1 MELQAS
7 MGLLGAEGDCGMLS
21 LLVPSPQSEAVTHE
35 LEELTLQPKLKLP
48 PLNERKN
55 VLQLR
60 LQQRRTREQL
70 VDQGI
75 MPPLKSPAAFHG
87 QIRSLERARTE
98 NFLKHKIRS
107 RPERAELVRMHILQE
122 TGAEPS
128 LQATQMRLKRARLA
142 DNLNE
147 KIAQRP
153 GPMELV
159 EKNILPV
166 DSSVKEAII
175 VGQVNYPKVLEED
188 SGDAM
193 SPEQPASQE
202 SQSSAPSPAEIRPLE
217 TPTQAPPPPPPPPP
231 PQTLQPLTVI
241 SQAVA
246 DFMKAFSTNEQL
258 AIGQAIPPAQP
269 ITTVVPSKPGPTL
282 VKQSQP
288 KLPSEKSRSKK
299 GKEPKSRVKKLKYHQ
314 YVPPDQ
320 KLEASEAPM
329 DSSYA
334 RLLQQQQ
341 LFLQLQILSQQQQHY
356 NYQTILPAPLKPVGE
371 GQGSTSIVV
380 SLPAAPIPQTPPP
393 PPQPAQ
399 TPARPCGSLSKRKPG
414 VLPANLEEMKVAEL
428 KMELKLRGLPVSGT
442 KTDLMERLKPFQ
454 DSHCTSTHT
463 STPMELSNGT
473 LAVRLPVQQ
482 RALEGTLSTPPVSP
496 VCKELSMLQQD
507 LARSRASPDPQAVS
521 PGRGGLVWAHPGQGP
536 VPEEKDRRLHE
547 KERQIVEL
555 MRKLEQEQ
563 RLVEELKMQ
572 LEVEKRSQD
581 TPSVSSSFPS
591 APTTTAPTLI
601 NSNLVKLEGRVLANC
616 LSTNSIL
623 GSPALPN
630 HRPTVVKLED
640 VTVSSGRPI
649 HPQAQTQM
657 IPQVQLFSHIQ
668 HQGVTST
675 RFVSQSQRSPSG
687 NQQPQPQKQQPA
699 PSLQQ
704 FFISHQG
711 TVSQVLG
718 QPQTLLTA
726 GSQPT
731 TQILLPVS
739 LPSNTTTAAT
749 TTTTTIQL
757 PTTSVSLQPMLQ
769 STVSNPAPG
778 LVQASLSQL
787 QSSKMETS
795 QPSQQ
800 LTNHTPLM
808 QTLTMCNNTPT
819 GLEKHNRPE
828 VNSQCFLSRS
838 PENRVSPRAS
848 PHHSLPNGSLN
859 KCPSPFQQTLILRP
873 ASQVNQ
879 PPKTKEPPRYED
891 AIKQSRN
898 QHLNNISQVPTATS
912 QQMDDLFDI
921 LIESGEIT
929 PFIQQDPHP
938 PLSKSLP
945 VTATVTTLPV
955 NTAFS
960 RPPPQIQVAPPPA
973 LSPSPDPSLSSLA
986 SDHQLEAFL
995 ERTLGGT
1002 SPVSDPRTLGLM
1014 EELQAQLMEQQ
1025 QHPYSPM
1032 DTSELSF
1039 CDSSPSSLNMG
1050 LSDPGLDNME
1060 WLDLTMPPGPAGGLT
1075 PLGMPSDFLDTQDL
1089 QLHWE

>member
-1 MELQAS
+1 
-7 MGLLGAEGDCGMLS
+7 MLS

-35 LEELTLQPKLKLP
+35 LEELTLQPKVKLL

-166 DSSVKEAII
+166 DDSVKEAII
-175 VGQVNYPKVLEED
+175 GQVNYPKVLEDD

-193 SPEQPASQE
+193 SPETPASQE
-202 SQSSAPSPAEIRPLE
+202 SQSSAPSPPETRPPE
-217 TPTQAPPPPPPPPP
+217 TPTQAPAPPAPPPPPTPPPPPP
-231 PQTLQPLTVI
+231 PQTPQ
-241 SQAVA
+241 
-246 DFMKAFSTNEQL
+246 
-258 AIGQAIPPAQP
+258 
-269 ITTVVPSKPGPTL
+269 
-282 VKQSQP
+282 QSQP

-299 GKEPKSRVKKLKYHQ
+299 GKEAKSRVRKLKYHQ

-371 GQGSTSIVV
+371 GQGGTSIVV
-380 SLPAAPIPQTPPP
+380 SLPAAPMPQTSPP
-393 PPQPAQ
+393 PPQAAQ
-399 TPARPCGSLSKRKPG
+399 TPARLGGSLSNRKPG

-442 KTDLMERLKPFQ
+442 KTDLMERLRPFQ
-454 DSHCTSTHT
+454 DNHGTSTHNA
-463 STPMELSNGT
+463 TPMELGNGG
-473 LAVRLPVQQ
+473 LAGRLPVQQ
-482 RALEGTLSTPPVSP
+482 RALDGTGSTPPVSP
-496 VCKELSMLQQD
+496 LCSELSMLQQD
-507 LARSRASPDPQAVS
+507 LARSRASPDPQEVS
-521 PGRGGLVWAHPGQGP
+521 PGRGGLVWAHPGQAP

-547 KERQIVEL
+547 KERQIEEL

-572 LEVEKRSQD
+572 LQVEKRSQD
-581 TPSVSSSFPS
+581 TPSSVSSPFPS
-591 APTTTAPTLI
+591 APTTTAAAAPALL
-601 NSNLVKLEGRVLANC
+601 NSNLVKMEGRLPANC
-616 LSTNSIL
+616 SSPNSIL
-623 GSPALPN
+623 GPSAPPN
-630 HRPTVVKLED
+630 QRAPVVKLED
-640 VTVSSGRPI
+640 VTVASGRPV
-649 HPQAQTQM
+649 HPQAQSQM
-657 IPQVQLFSHIQ
+657 IPQVQLFSQIQ
-668 HQGVTST
+668 RQGGPSP
-675 RFVSQSQRSPSG
+675 RLVSQSQRSPNG
-687 NQQPQPQKQQPA
+687 QQQQQQQQQQLPPPPPQQQQPA
-699 PSLQQ
+699 PSLPQ

-711 TVSQVLG
+711 TVSQR
-718 QPQTLLTA
+718 
-726 GSQPT
+726 
-731 TQILLPVS
+731 
-739 LPSNTTTAAT
+739 
-749 TTTTTIQL
+749 
-757 PTTSVSLQPMLQ
+757 
-769 STVSNPAPG
+769 
-778 LVQASLSQL
+778 
-787 QSSKMETS
+787 
-795 QPSQQ
+795 
-800 LTNHTPLM
+800 
-808 QTLTMCNNTPT
+808 TLTPGFM
-819 GLEKHNRPE
+819 
-828 VNSQCFLSRS
+828 
-838 PENRVSPRAS
+838 
-848 PHHSLPNGSLN
+848 SL
-859 KCPSPFQQTLILRP
+859 CPS
-873 ASQVNQ
+873 S
-879 PPKTKEPPRYED
+879 
-891 AIKQSRN
+891 
-898 QHLNNISQVPTATS
+898 
-912 QQMDDLFDI
+912 
-921 LIESGEIT
+921 EIT
-929 PFIQQDPHP
+929 PFIQHDPHAALP
-938 PLSKSLP
+938 KSLP

-960 RPPPQIQVAPPPA
+960 RPPPHIQVAPPPA

-986 SDHQLEAFL
+986 SDRQLEAFL

-1014 EELQAQLMEQQ
+1014 EELQAQLMEQQQ

-1060 WLDLTMPPGPAGGLT
+1060 WLDLTMPPGPAGALT